1 MEYREDR
8 KGQRLSILGYGC
20 MRFTKN
26 GSAVDLDKAEQEL
39 MYAIRH
45 GVNYLDTAYVYA
57 GNEEAVGDNSGAE
70 SLQKGHFSG
79 DEASALSH

>member
-1 MEYREDR
+1 MGWGCDCECALYLQKGTGMEYREDR

-57 GNEEAVGDNSGAE
+57 GNEEGTS
-70 SLQKGHFSG
+70 Q
-79 DEASALSH
+79 

>member
-39 MYAIRH
+39 MYAMCLLYAMPAACRH
-45 GVNYLDTAYVYA
+45 SDGI
-57 GNEEAVGDNSGAE
+57 
-70 SLQKGHFSG
+70 SLLQRKIF
-79 DEASALSH
+79 

>member
-1 MEYREDR
+1 MGRGCDCKSALYSQKGTGMEYREDR

-45 GVNYLDTAYVYA
+45 GVNYRDTAYVYA
-57 GNEEAVGDNSGAE
+57 GNE
-70 SLQKGHFSG
+70 
-79 DEASALSH
+79 